1 MEINEILE
9 ISPYSL
15 SKDQK
20 RELLNNRLHELT
32 RKHYEQCLPY
42 RRMMDAMELDMDNL
56 PGYEK
61 LPFLPVRLFKEFE
74 LRSCEKD
81 EIVKTMTSSGTTGQ
95 QVSRIFLDRETSSA
109 QQKCLTKIV
118 SHFIGT
124 KRVQACIYKN
134 QHVGNQSDQVGAS
147 VVFSCHSV
155 LKFLQQ
161 QHQVHLIQILLHRL
175 LPIYSHGNI

>member
-1 MEINEILE
+1 
-9 ISPYSL
+9 
-15 SKDQK
+15 
-20 RELLNNRLHELT
+20 
-32 RKHYEQCLPY
+32 
-42 RRMMDAMELDMDNL
+42 MELDMDNL

-124 KRVQACIYKN
+124 KRVPMLILDTSAVVKN
-134 QHVGNQSDQVGAS
+134 
-147 VVFSCHSV
+147 
-155 LKFLQQ
+155 
-161 QHQVHLIQILLHRL
+161 
-175 LPIYSHGNI
+175 